1 MTIKAVPGGWIN
13 TDFENME
20 EERSTMITQERKSK
34 YKHKVLFTGQSINRH
49 DEIIAWCNRSFGP
62 GGRSR
67 KLRWRFGWTD
77 KTDTYYFKSSKDAM
91 MFTLR
96 WAS

>member
-1 MTIKAVPGGWIN
+1 
-13 TDFENME
+13 
-20 EERSTMITQERKSK
+20 MITQERKSK
-34 YKHKVLFTGQSINRH
+34 YKHKVTFKGNSNVLH
-49 DEIIAWCNRSFGP
+49 HEIKEWCEHSFGP

-77 KTDTYYFKSSKDAM
+77 KSDTYYFKSSKDAM

-96 WAS
+96 WSDAG

>member
-1 MTIKAVPGGWIN
+1 
-13 TDFENME
+13 
-20 EERSTMITQERKSK
+20 MITQERKSK
-34 YKHKVLFTGQSINRH
+34 FKHKITFTTENHRR
-49 DEIIAWCNRSFGP
+49 DEIHAWLYDTFGE

-67 KLRWRFGWTD
+67 KLRWRYGWTQKD
-77 KTDTYYFKSSKDAM
+77 QCYYFKSSKDAM